1 MIAAIWL
8 FCCDFM
14 PLWMKLH
21 MLSVPETS
29 KAKLMEELITLEV
42 DATKVFEESNVEVF
56 FRSMELQLIELHL
69 EIKIAFHCL
78 QPSKQVASFLAIK
91 SNHHPKISPC
101 SGLRTK
107 VLPYSV

>member
-8 FCCDFM
+8 FCCDCM

-29 KAKLMEELITLEV
+29 KTKLMEELITLEV
-42 DATKVFEESNVEVF
+42 DAAKVFEESNVEVF
-56 FRSMELQLIELHL
+56 FSSVKLQLIELHL

-78 QPSKQVASFLAIK
+78 QPSQQVASF
-91 SNHHPKISPC
+91 
-101 SGLRTK
+101 
-107 VLPYSV
+107 

>member
-8 FCCDFM
+8 FCCDCM
-14 PLWMKLH
+14 PLRMKLH

-29 KAKLMEELITLEV
+29 KTKLMEELITLEV
-42 DATKVFEESNVEVF
+42 NAAKVFEKSPVEVF

-78 QPSKQVASFLAIK
+78 QPSQQVASF
-91 SNHHPKISPC
+91 
-101 SGLRTK
+101 
-107 VLPYSV
+107 